1 VPFADISGHD
11 RIVEVLRRSLRS
23 GKTAHSYLFEGIPG
37 CGRKKTALALI
48 QALFCTV
55 LPDDACGVCSSC
67 RKINGGNHPDIHM
80 IAPLPDKR
88 DISIE
93 QLREMQHDLS
103 LRPYEAPRKA
113 CIIDPAERMSVS
125 AANSLLKT
133 LEEPP
138 GNALII
144 LLTENAGLLLPT
156 VRSRCQL
163 IRFAPLSPEH
173 LLSLLQRNGMAPEAA
188 ALVVPMAGGSLQ
200 KALELDNESLVT
212 RREAVLSRVSQ
223 LNINRISTVFDAA
236 EELSGNRESTLELL
250 DMLLSFFRDA
260 VHLGSGNREI
270 VNRSVRPAIESI
282 AARRSLPGNLELLER
297 IYETKRDVQRNA
309 NPKLALDHL
318 FMNMAGSSR
327 SQNLTTPN
335 PS

>member
-1 VPFADISGHD
+1 MPFAEILGHD
-11 RIVEVLRRSLRS
+11 RIIEVLRRSLRG
-23 GKTAHSYLFEGIPG
+23 GKTAHSYLFEGVQG

-48 QALFCTV
+48 QALFCTT
-55 LPDDACGVCSSC
+55 LPDDACGVCPSC
-67 RKINGGNHPDIHM
+67 RKIDGGNHPDIHF
-80 IAPLPDKR
+80 ISPLPDKR

-93 QLREMQHDLS
+93 QLREMQHELA

-144 LLTENAGLLLPT
+144 LLTENAGMLLST

-173 LLSLLQRNGMAPEAA
+173 VLSLLEESGMAPEAA
-188 ALVVPMAGGSLQ
+188 ALVAPMAGGSL
-200 KALELDNESLVT
+200 KRALELDNEALAA
-212 RREAVLSRVSQ
+212 RRDAVLSRISQ
-223 LNINRISTVFDAA
+223 LNVNRIATVFDAA
-236 EELSGNRESTLELL
+236 EELSGNRDATLELL

-260 VHLGSGNREI
+260 VHLGAGNGEI

-282 AARRSLPGNLELLER
+282 ATRRSLPRNLELLES
-297 IYETKRDVQRNA
+297 IYETRRSVQRNA

-318 FMNMAGSSR
+318 FMVMGDGGR
-327 SQNLTTPN
+327 
-335 PS
+335 

>member
-1 VPFADISGHD
+1 MPFADILGHA
-11 RIVEVLRRSLRS
+11 RIVDVLQRSLRS
-23 GKTAHSYLFEGIPG
+23 GKTAHSYLFEGVPG
-37 CGRKKTALALI
+37 SGRKKTALTLI
-48 QALFCTV
+48 QALFCSTQ
-55 LPDDACGVCSSC
+55 PDDACGICGSC
-67 RKINGGNHPDIHM
+67 RKVEGGNHPDIHL

-93 QLREMQHDLS
+93 QLREMQHVLS

-144 LLTENAGLLLPT
+144 LLTENAGMLLPT

-163 IRFAPLSPEH
+163 IPFAPLSPEH
-173 LLSLLQRNGMAPEAA
+173 ILTLLERNGMAPETA
-188 ALVVPMAGGSLQ
+188 ALVAPMSGGSMQ
-200 KALELDNESLVT
+200 RAMELDNESLT
-212 RREAVLSRVSQ
+212 LRRQAVLTSIGKMTIHQ
-223 LNINRISTVFDAA
+223 IATVFDAS
-236 EELSGNRESTLELL
+236 EQLSGNRDATLELL

-260 VHLGSGNREI
+260 VHLGAGSGDI

-282 AARRSLPGNLELLER
+282 AANRSFPGNLELLER
-297 IYETKRDVQRNA
+297 IYETRRAVQRNA
-309 NPKLALDHL
+309 NTKLALDNL
-318 FMNMAGSSR
+318 FMTMAVSGR
-327 SQNLTTPN
+327 
-335 PS
+335 

>member
-1 VPFADISGHD
+1 MPFADILGHD
-11 RIVEVLRRSLRS
+11 RIVEVLRRSLRG
-23 GKTAHSYLFEGIPG
+23 GKTAHSYLFEGVPG

-48 QALFCTV
+48 QALFCAE
-55 LPDDACGVCSSC
+55 LPDDACGVCPSC
-67 RKINGGNHPDIHM
+67 RRIDGGNHPDIHL

-93 QLREMQHDLS
+93 QLREMQHILS

-113 CIIDPAERMSVS
+113 CILDPAERMSVS

-138 GNALII
+138 GDALII
-144 LLTENAGLLLPT
+144 LLTENAGMLLPT

-173 LLSLLQRNGMAPEAA
+173 VVALLERNGMAADAA
-188 ALVVPMAGGSLQ
+188 ALIAPMSGGSLQ
-200 KALELDNESLVT
+200 RCLELDNEALVA

-223 LNINRISTVFDAA
+223 LNINRIATVFDAA
-236 EELSGNRESTLELL
+236 EELSGNRDATVELL

-260 VHLGSGNREI
+260 VHLAAGSGDI
-270 VNRSVRPAIESI
+270 VNRSARTAIESI
-282 AARRSLPGNLELLER
+282 ATRCSLPRNLELLER
-297 IYETKRDVQRNA
+297 INETKRDVQRNA

-318 FMNMAGSSR
+318 FMIMADSGR
-327 SQNLTTPN
+327 
-335 PS
+335 

>member
-1 VPFADISGHD
+1 VSFADILGHD
-11 RIVEVLRRSLRS
+11 RIVEVLQRSLRG
-23 GKTAHSYLFEGIPG
+23 GKTAHSYLFEGVSG
-37 CGRKKTALALI
+37 SGRKKTALALI
-48 QALFCTV
+48 QALFCTT
-55 LPDDACGVCSSC
+55 LPDDACGVCPSC
-67 RKINGGNHPDIHM
+67 RKIDGGNHPDIHL

-103 LRPYEAPRKA
+103 LRPYEAPRKV

-144 LLTENAGLLLPT
+144 LLTENAGMLLST

-173 LLSLLQRNGMAPEAA
+173 VLTLLERNGMAPDTA
-188 ALVVPMAGGSLQ
+188 ALIAPMSGGSLQ
-200 KALELDNESLVT
+200 KALELDNESLAI

-223 LNINRISTVFDAA
+223 MNIGRIATVFDAA
-236 EELSGNRESTLELL
+236 EELSGNRDATLELL

-260 VHLGSGNREI
+260 VHLGAGNGDI
-270 VNRSVRPAIESI
+270 VNRSVRGAIESI
-282 AARRSLPGNLELLER
+282 AAKRSFPRNLELLER
-297 IYETKRDVQRNA
+297 IYETRRDVQRNA

-318 FMNMAGSSR
+318 FMIMGDAGR
-327 SQNLTTPN
+327 
-335 PS
+335 

>member
-1 VPFADISGHD
+1 MPFADILGHD

-37 CGRKKTALALI
+37 SGRKKTALTLI
-48 QALFCTV
+48 QALFCTA
-55 LPDDACGVCSSC
+55 LPDDACGVCPSC
-67 RKINGGNHPDIHM
+67 RRIEGGNHPDIHV

-93 QLREMQHDLS
+93 QLREMQHVLS

-113 CIIDPAERMSVS
+113 CIIDPAERMSTG

-144 LLTENAGLLLPT
+144 LLTENAGMLLPT

-173 LLSLLQRNGMAPEAA
+173 VASLLEQGGMPADTA
-188 ALVVPMAGGSLQ
+188 ALVAPMSGGSVQ
-200 KALELDNESLVT
+200 RALELDNEALVQ
-212 RREAVLSRVSQ
+212 RREAVLSRIAQ
-223 LNINRISTVFDAA
+223 LNINQIATVFDAA
-236 EELSGNRESTLELL
+236 EELSGNREATLELL

-260 VHLGSGNREI
+260 VHLGAGSSDI
-270 VNRSVRPAIESI
+270 VNRSNRGAIESI
-282 AARRSLPGNLELLER
+282 AARRSFPRNLELLER
-297 IYETKRDVQRNA
+297 IHETRRDVQRNA
-309 NPKLALDHL
+309 NSKLALDHL
-318 FMNMAGSSR
+318 FMIMAAPAR
-327 SQNLTTPN
+327 
-335 PS
+335 

>member
-1 VPFADISGHD
+1 MPFADILGHD
-11 RIVEVLRRSLRS
+11 RIIEVLRRSLRC
-23 GKTAHSYLFEGIPG
+23 GKTAHSYLFEGVSG
-37 CGRKKTALALI
+37 SGRKKTALTVI
-48 QALFCTV
+48 QALFCTK
-55 LPDDACGVCSSC
+55 LPDDACGSCPSC
-67 RKINGGNHPDIHM
+67 RKIEGNNHPDIHL

-93 QLREMQHDLS
+93 QLRDMQHVLS

-144 LLTENAGLLLPT
+144 LLSENAGMLLPT

-173 LLSLLQRNGMAPEAA
+173 ILTLLQQGGMASEKA
-188 ALVVPMAGGSLQ
+188 ALVAPMAGGSLQ
-200 KALELDNESLVT
+200 RALELDNESLAA
-212 RREAVLSRVSQ
+212 RREAVLSRVDR
-223 LNINRISTVFDAA
+223 LNINQIATVFDAA
-236 EELSGNRESTLELL
+236 EELSGNRDATLELL

-260 VHLGSGNREI
+260 VHLGAGNGDI

-282 AARRSLPGNLELLER
+282 ASRRSFPRNLELLER
-297 IYETKRDVQRNA
+297 IYETRRAVQRNA
-309 NPKLALDHL
+309 NPKLALDQL
-318 FMNMAGSSR
+318 FMTMAVSGR
-327 SQNLTTPN
+327 
-335 PS
+335 